1 MLFHFALRSII
12 SHPLL
17 NGIKVLGLALGLTGI
32 LFITLFIRHEF
43 SYDTFHP
50 NAKRIYR
57 ITTTSPQFLKNS
69 HFARIPSSEHIPDLA
84 EYFTGIESFVRLV
97 PVRGGVIKHDERYF
111 KLTQGY
117 LSDSTFF
124 NIFSAELLSGD
135 KKTVLNEPGSMVV
148 SESFAKKVF
157 GTANP
162 AGKVLSIPMGQYYG
176 ERTDFIV
183 RGVMKDFPRNSHF
196 HPEFITTPSVGD
208 IGGWAFTYLLLSDKV
223 APENITEGYSGFLSE
238 RVDGPDIHYETKAYL
253 QNISDIYLHS
263 HKLREIEVNGNIT
276 NIYVFLVAALV
287 LLLICISNY
296 ANLTLGMTGFKNK
309 FIYISRIL
317 GSSKRMT
324 LYYFLT
330 ESLLIIGASAVLTTL
345 IFFQA
350 NSTIIS
356 YFGINLIEGQTMFII
371 LVVILFSILGLIA
384 GIQPMFKTYIN
395 ESFQKTGKALY
406 NFRNIR
412 AGSWIIIVQYSL
424 VIFLIVSV
432 IVISR
437 QTNYAITHS
446 LGVEEDNIF
455 CIENVHSD
463 VQKRFELFKSELLK
477 YHSIESV
484 SAMMEPPG
492 GEANDMFPFE
502 LEGRQRTDQQEDE
515 RIGVFPCDYS
525 FPEVFNLEFIAGRN
539 FTEHNADADGSGEYI
554 INESAMN
561 YFNYT
566 DPGEIAGKGFKLI
579 STASGVD
586 LPAGRIIG
594 VVKDFHLS
602 SMKEKVRTLVLF
614 KREDL
619 WLINFVVSHN
629 DGMREAAIADI
640 HEVWEEM
647 FGEYPL
653 EFEHVGSMYRKVYRS
668 ELLQS
673 GLLTIFSFVSLFI
686 CSMGLLGMSLLVI
699 QQRTKEIGIRKVN
712 GAKASEI
719 LNMLNKDIVKLVV
732 LAFLFAIPAAWYA
745 MSRWLQNF
753 AYQTELSWWIFALAG
768 VIALGIAMLTVSWQS
783 WSAARRNPVEALR
796 YE

>member
-57 ITTTSPQFLKNS
+57 FTTTSPLFLTNR
-69 HFARIPSSEHIPDLA
+69 HFARLPNSDIIPDLA

-97 PVRGGVIKHDERYF
+97 PVRGGVIMHNERYL

-117 LSDSTFF
+117 VCDSTFF

-135 KKTVLNEPGSMVV
+135 KETVLNEPGSMVV
-148 SESFAKKVF
+148 SESFAEKIF
-157 GTANP
+157 GTSNP
-162 AGKVLSIPMGQYYG
+162 IGEILSVPMGQYYG
-176 ERTDFIV
+176 ERSDFTV
-183 RGVMKDFPRNSHF
+183 RGVMKDFPGNSHI
-196 HPEFITTPSVGD
+196 HPEFITTPSGGD
-208 IGGWAFTYLLLSDKV
+208 IGGWAYTYLLLSEKV
-223 APENITEGYSGFLSE
+223 VPENIMEGYPDYLDE
-238 RVDGPDIHYETKAYL
+238 RFAGADNNGTKAYL
-253 QNISDIYLHS
+253 QNITDIYLHS
-263 HKLREIEVNGNIT
+263 HKLREIEVNGNIA
-276 NIYVFLVAALV
+276 NIYVFSIAALV
-287 LLLICISNY
+287 LLLICMSNY
-296 ANLTLGMTGFKNK
+296 ANLNLGMAGFKKK
-309 FIYISRIL
+309 FIQVSRIL
-317 GSSKRMT
+317 GSGKRMI
-324 LYYFLT
+324 LRYFIA
-330 ESLLIIGASAVLTTL
+330 ESLLIIGGSVAFATFITVPLSR
-345 IFFQA
+345 
-350 NSTIIS
+350 IIES
-356 YFGINLIEGQTMFII
+356 YFGINLIERHSMFTI
-371 LVVILFSILGLIA
+371 LVAILFSIMGLIA
-384 GIQPMFKTYIN
+384 GMQPMLKAYISEN
-395 ESFQKTGKALY
+395 FQKTGQPVF
-406 NFRNIR
+406 NFRNNR
-412 AGSWIIIVQYSL
+412 VGSWIIIIQYSL
-424 VIFLIVSV
+424 AIFLIVSV

-463 VQKRFELFKSELLK
+463 VQQRFELFKSELLK
-477 YHSIESV
+477 YPSIESV
-484 SAMMEPPG
+484 SAMLEPPG

-502 LEGRQRTDQQEDE
+502 LEGRQRTDQQADD

-525 FPEVFNLEFIAGRN
+525 FPEVFNLEFIGGRN
-539 FTEHNADADGSGEYI
+539 FTEQNADADGSGEYI

-566 DPGEIAGKGFKLI
+566 DPGEITGKGFKLI

-586 LPAGRIIG
+586 LPAGKIIG

-614 KREDL
+614 KRENI
-619 WLINFVVSHN
+619 WLINFVISHN
-629 DGMREAAIADI
+629 HGMREAAYADI
-640 HEVWEEM
+640 HKVWEEM
-647 FGEYPL
+647 FGGYPL

-673 GLLTIFSFVSLFI
+673 GLLAVFSFVSLFI

-699 QQRTKEIGIRKVN
+699 QHRTKEIGIRKVN

-732 LAFLFAIPAAWYA
+732 LAFLLALPAAWYA
-745 MSRWLQNF
+745 MSRWLHNF
-753 AYQTELSWWIFALAG
+753 AYRTELNWWIFALAG
-768 VIALGIAMLTVSWQS
+768 VVALGIALLTVSWQS
-783 WSAARRNPVEALR
+783 WRAARRNPVEALR